1 MASRWAFRIL
11 SRRIF
16 PTSRGMMVSVLTPQD
31 QRAFQV
37 DCSAIPVGSFRA
49 GANLVSVAIGQRI
62 SRLEGEKMWE
72 SVVVRCK
79 EEGDELCVEVLVF
92 HPGWDKPLPIAC
104 VCSHRRMVGQT
115 QERGPLRVSFD

>member
-1 MASRWAFRIL
+1 MAS
-11 SRRIF
+11 
-16 PTSRGMMVSVLTPQD
+16 VLAPQD

-49 GANLVSVAIGQRI
+49 GADLVSVAIGQRI
-62 SRLEGEKMWE
+62 TRVEGEEMWE

-92 HPGWDKPLPIAC
+92 HPGWDKPLRIAC
-104 VCSHRRMVGQT
+104 VRSHRGTDGPSQGA
-115 QERGPLRVSFD
+115 EPLRVSLERVSV